1 MRLIS
6 DGFFTNSLDTLSPST
21 SVVPQ
26 TSIVAMNLLSK
37 NKFNYSKEIRKMVD
51 SLLSYLD
58 DSTEQKKNSGN
69 PLEIVINRLITAK
82 LAVLFDVFE
91 ATNTTQSFSLFSLFQ
106 LQQSES
112 EDLKEFMSMKL
123 YGMLNSNS
131 FLMMSGTQYE
141 VVQLSSSYSRSSDD
155 IIQPFLDEVNQVFLE
170 DASFKEIKLI
180 HNDFADG
187 VWMLRTKYG
196 DPFIL
201 FVDTK
206 SAQINVRKKQPP
218 AQLTQ
223 PCKLSDLPTEG
234 KQASRLHNITE
245 LIRALIDVNKGSMA
259 DALSNGRYLFVYVNA
274 GQRETFGVGDK
285 ILHLGGKDTK
295 SFLSFCAELCVST

>member
-141 VVQLSSSYSRSSDD
+141 VVQLSSSYSRSSDA
-155 IIQPFLDEVNQVFLE
+155 FL
-170 DASFKEIKLI
+170 
-180 HNDFADG
+180 
-187 VWMLRTKYG
+187 
-196 DPFIL
+196 
-201 FVDTK
+201 
-206 SAQINVRKKQPP
+206 
-218 AQLTQ
+218 
-223 PCKLSDLPTEG
+223 
-234 KQASRLHNITE
+234 
-245 LIRALIDVNKGSMA
+245 
-259 DALSNGRYLFVYVNA
+259 GRS
-274 GQRETFGVGDK
+274 ES
-285 ILHLGGKDTK
+285 
-295 SFLSFCAELCVST
+295 SFLGRCIF